1 MAELKIADPVPLGL
15 AAFGVTLMMLSSA
28 NAGLWNGAGG
38 AAVVG
43 TSLFY
48 GGIVLLLVGLLEF
61 MRGNGFTATVFTSFG
76 AFWLS
81 VWYWLTTPAVQAKGS
96 LGVFLLMFS
105 IASFVMW
112 ICAIKLGTQLNALF
126 FLLFVTLVLL
136 TLGNWDAGNA
146 NMVKTGGYAG
156 MLTAALALYLV
167 AKSMVND
174 VWGRKVLP

>member
-38 AAVVG
+38 AAVVRRHPSG
-43 TSLFY
+43 TDGS
-48 GGIVLLLVGLLEF
+48 
-61 MRGNGFTATVFTSFG
+61 

-96 LGVFLLMFS
+96 LGVFLLMFT

-167 AKSMVND
+167 AKSMIND